1 MLRIESRGP
10 SLERGTP
17 TTIWS
22 RNGSHE
28 RMAGTNGQP
37 ESFPFRMKVNPLVF
51 NALTKANLLPG
62 EQALFVGR

>member
-1 MLRIESRGP
+1 MLRTVSSGP
-10 SLERGTP
+10 AVERG
-17 TTIWS
+17 TIWS
-22 RNGSHE
+22 RNGSRE

-37 ESFPFRMKVNPLVF
+37 KSFPFQMKINPLVF

>member
-1 MLRIESRGP
+1 MLRTVSSGP
-10 SLERGTP
+10 SVERGTQ

-22 RNGSHE
+22 RNGSRE

-37 ESFPFRMKVNPLVF
+37 KSFPFQMKINPLVF

>member
-1 MLRIESRGP
+1 V
-10 SLERGTP
+10 ERGAL

-22 RNGSHE
+22 HPGIRE
-28 RMAGTNGQP
+28 RMAGTDGQP
-37 ESFPFRMKVNPLVF
+37 KSFPFRMKVNPLVF